1 MSEDTSPPP
10 SRWLRTPALTRPY
23 GVVPVLA
30 AVAVGALVG
39 FLGAGPVR
47 GFADLRDVVAASR
60 LTVPYAALP
69 VGWLMVWAMAA
80 HRPDAVLVG
89 PAPGR
94 GRFGIVARQVGVLTV
109 ALLAG
114 WALGAAPMIGHAAA
128 TQHWTLADPV
138 SLFAVLAGLAS
149 LVPVAACGALLV
161 GPRLGLL
168 VAPSV
173 VVAVT
178 VLPTYL
184 VDVVLLADSDASV
197 AAVSYVWNLARPLRG
212 EMLVWQAEAFRVLFF
227 ALVGVAA
234 LRAAAALAEWRAT
247 SDRRALG
254 GLAVLLVPA
263 AVAAV
268 VAVANPALTTADPDD
283 VVACTDE
290 LGVTVCLYPIDEP
303 NRAEV
308 VRTLA
313 PFARLFPAREFV
325 FTQEYNAGG
334 LAIGRVGADAADRLE
349 GDVRGIGWTL
359 VERDLRACNDALYEA
374 SQVQGAVLRQ
384 VFLRGGELS
393 GDDAVRALW
402 QGVPEVSDSHS
413 DDVDARLDPLSDDE
427 FLAWFDQHRDAV
439 AACRAMPEDLP

>member
-1 MSEDTSPPP
+1 MAEGGT
-10 SRWLRTPALTRPY
+10 LGLTRPY

-30 AVAVGALVG
+30 AAAIGALVG

-47 GFADLRDVVAASR
+47 GFADLRDVVSETR
-60 LTVPYAALP
+60 LVVPYAALP
-69 VGWLMVWAMAA
+69 VGWLMVWAMSA
-80 HRPDAVLVG
+80 HRPDSVLVG

-94 GRFGIVARQVGVLTV
+94 GRVGIVARQVGVLTL

-114 WALGAAPMIGHAAA
+114 WAFGAAPMTVHAVA

-138 SLFAVLAGLAS
+138 SMLAVVAGLAS

-168 VAPSV
+168 VAPLL

-184 VDVVLLADSDASV
+184 VDVVLLANSDASV
-197 AAVSYVWNLARPLRG
+197 AAVSYVWHLYHPLRG
-212 EMLVWQAEAFRVLFF
+212 EMLVWQVEAFRVLFF
-227 ALVGVAA
+227 LLVGVSA
-234 LRAAAALAEWRAT
+234 LRAAAALAEWRAA

-254 GLAVLLVPA
+254 GLVVLLVPA

-268 VAVANPALTTADPDD
+268 VAVVNPALTTPDPDD
-283 VVACTDE
+283 VVACADDH
-290 LGVTVCLYPIDEP
+290 GITVCLYPIDEP

-313 PFARLFPAREFV
+313 PFARLFPARKFV

-334 LAIGRVGADAADRLE
+334 FAIGRLGADAADRL
-349 GDVRGIGWTL
+349 
-359 VERDLRACNDALYEA
+359 DLEVGGVAGSFVDDRLLACNEAPYEA
-374 SQVQGAVLRQ
+374 SQVRTATLRQ
-384 VFLRGGELS
+384 ILVRGGGLSDDDGARAVWQAVVDAQVS
-393 GDDAVRALW
+393 GDGGDSRT
-402 QGVPEVSDSHS
+402 PEE
-413 DDVDARLDPLSDDE
+413 DARLDPLSDDE
-427 FLAWFDQHRDAV
+427 FLAWFDEHRDDV